1 MHRDKYDFTD
11 ESTLISQLKKGNED
25 ALNHVYKLYYSILY
39 NYTKTLCGNDDLAKD
54 IVQETMIKVWRK
66 GSTLNVHSSLKGY
79 LLKSVYYHFIDT
91 QRRII
96 KETNKLNLLKQE
108 ALFGFS
114 EISSEDLESLYLAID
129 LEIDNL
135 PTQCKEVFL
144 LGKKEGLKYKEIA
157 DKLNI
162 SIKTVER
169 HMSIA
174 LKKLRKKLNNSS
186 FSLFL
191 LLSFR
196 GAKSIKN

>member
-1 MHRDKYDFTD
+1 MHRNKYDFLD

-25 ALNHVYKLYYSILY
+25 ALNHVYKLYYSELY
-39 NYTKTLCGNDDLAKD
+39 NYTKVLCGNDDLAKD
-54 IVQETMIKVWRK
+54 IVQETMIKIWGK
-66 GSTLNVHSSLKGY
+66 GSTINIHSSLKGY
-79 LLKSVYYHFIDT
+79 LLKSIYYHFIDT

-96 KETNKLNLLKQE
+96 KETNQLNLLKQE
-108 ALFGFS
+108 ALLEFS
-114 EISSEDLESLYLAID
+114 EISSEDLENLYLAID
-129 LEIDNL
+129 VEIDNL
-135 PTQCKEVFL
+135 PAQCKEVFL

-186 FSLFL
+186 YSLFL

-196 GAKSIKN
+196 YAKSIKN

>member
-25 ALNHVYKLYYSILY
+25 ALNHVYKLYYSQLY

-54 IVQETMIKVWRK
+54 IVQETMIKIWRK
-66 GSTLNVHSSLKGY
+66 SSTLNIQSSLRGY
-79 LLKSVYYHFIDT
+79 LLKSIYYHFIDT

-96 KETNKLNLLKQE
+96 KETNQLNFLKQE
-108 ALFGFS
+108 ALLEFS
-114 EISSEDLESLYLAID
+114 EISSEDLENLYLAID
-129 LEIDNL
+129 VEIDSL

-186 FSLFL
+186 YSLFL

-196 GAKSIKN
+196 SAKSIKN

>member
-1 MHRDKYDFTD
+1 MHVNKYDFFD
-11 ESTLISQLKKGNED
+11 ESTLILQLKKGNED
-25 ALNHVYKLYYSILY
+25 ALNHVYKLYYSELY
-39 NYTKTLCGNDDLAKD
+39 NYTKALCGNDDLAKD
-54 IVQETMIKVWRK
+54 IVQETMIKIWSK
-66 GSTLNVHSSLKGY
+66 GSNLNVHSSLKGY
-79 LLKSVYYHFIDT
+79 LLKSIYYHFIDT

-96 KETNKLNLLKQE
+96 KETNQLNLLKQE
-108 ALFGFS
+108 ALLEFS
-114 EISSEDLESLYLAID
+114 EISSEDLENLYLAID

-186 FSLFL
+186 YSLFL

-196 GAKSIKN
+196 SAKSTRN

>member
-25 ALNHVYKLYYSILY
+25 ALNHVYKLYYSQLY

-54 IVQETMIKVWRK
+54 IVQETMIKIWRK
-66 GSTLNVHSSLKGY
+66 SSTLNIQSSLRGY
-79 LLKSVYYHFIDT
+79 LLKSIYYHFIDT

-96 KETNKLNLLKQE
+96 KETNQLNFLKQE
-108 ALFGFS
+108 ALLEFS
-114 EISSEDLESLYLAID
+114 EISSDDLESIYLAID

-186 FSLFL
+186 YSIFL

-196 GAKSIKN
+196 SAKSIKN